1 MRVTLGAE
9 LRGIRGPLTSE
20 AEVRGDSG
28 PLTFMAEVRGE
39 SKGFAGCQPVV
50 SQVGRLMPTSFAGIG
65 VRGLMRKRC
74 GCCS

>member
-20 AEVRGDSG
+20 AEVRGNSG
-28 PLTFMAEVRGE
+28 PLTFMAEVRGAH
-39 SKGFAGCQPVV
+39 AGCQPVV